1 MNRSGQVVR
10 AKLALRK
17 LPVMRRWQAV
27 QTGLSRK
34 EFLAGAQQA
43 FRTARAPSIRAEPR
57 AFSERN
63 PIAVLDHFAVWHR
76 SRR

>member
-34 EFLAGAQQA
+34 EFLGAQQA

-57 AFSERN
+57 AFSEGN
-63 PIAVLDHFAVWHR
+63 SIAVLDHFEVWHR